1 MALISVV
8 TQQTGNLLC
17 FIARHLLETWG
28 WDDMGGTDDKLVFI
42 EFNWSCLKGMWCKCG
57 LFVRMWRFLSLQPP
71 SVGTV
76 ATCRASANP
85 DGRWGAASNQHRCH
99 IHLYTPIFKKAAF
112 HKNSIFWSCVTVGWY
127 EIQKLTN
134 QELKIRL
141 SWKCLERSQDLYKIV
156 YQMVSS
162 WRFVREADAEGKSL
176 STRRQI
182 PQLQGKALWLSSQ
195 HIFLLA

>member
-28 WDDMGGTDDKLVFI
+28 WDDKLVFI
-42 EFNWSCLKGMWCKCG
+42 EFNWSCLKGIPLVVQMW
-57 LFVRMWRFLSLQPP
+57 FVCENVALPLS
-71 SVGTV
+71 
-76 ATCRASANP
+76 
-85 DGRWGAASNQHRCH
+85 AASFSRHSCH
-99 IHLYTPIFKKAAF
+99 LQSISIPRWKVGGGQQPAQVSHPIFKKAAF

>member
-28 WDDMGGTDDKLVFI
+28 WDDKLVFI
-42 EFNWSCLKGMWCKCG
+42 EFNWSCLKGIPLVVQMW
-57 LFVRMWRFLSLQPP
+57 FVCENVALPLS
-71 SVGTV
+71 
-76 ATCRASANP
+76 
-85 DGRWGAASNQHRCH
+85 AASFSRHSCH
-99 IHLYTPIFKKAAF
+99 LQSISIPRWKVGGGQQPAQVSHPFIYTFKKAAF

-134 QELKIRL
+134 QELRMRL

-162 WRFVREADAEGKSL
+162 WRFVREAEAEGKSL